1 MIFINHRC
9 NFWRSICPWPCPIRL
24 TAPGCGKAL
33 FSSWATSKTITITFL
48 IKFDRWYFYLKIEQD
63 QHYMYKFKAANNALF
78 KGFQFSGAR
87 KRPWGNWAER
97 VCLPWYTLVYHH
109 HGIPWYTMDHGMY
122 TTTMAPPPQILKIRS
137 VLGRVTKKHP
147 WTVSTPHTQIFQ
159 IGLSSSSTF
168 ESLILYHPGKEIIL
182 SVISQC
188 YLNLS
193 LI

>member
-1 MIFINHRC
+1 
-9 NFWRSICPWPCPIRL
+9 
-24 TAPGCGKAL
+24 
-33 FSSWATSKTITITFL
+33 
-48 IKFDRWYFYLKIEQD
+48 
-63 QHYMYKFKAANNALF
+63 MYKFKAANNALF

-159 IGLSSSSTF
+159 IGLSSSSWKSYPFSSSSTF
-168 ESLILYHPGKEIIL
+168 ESLILFTRVGKLCNFPMLPELVIDIIYI
-182 SVISQC
+182 VC
-188 YLNLS
+188 V
-193 LI
+193 LIHIIEFP

>member
-109 HGIPWYTMDHGMY
+109 HGIPWYVYHHHG
-122 TTTMAPPPQILKIRS
+122 TTTTDLEDSIS
-137 VLGRVTKKHP
+137 VRASHKKTPLNRFNPTHRDLP
-147 WTVSTPHTQIFQ
+147 DWVVIIIIPNIVIMVFVSTIPL
-159 IGLSSSSTF
+159 G
-168 ESLILYHPGKEIIL
+168 ILVHQKL
-182 SVISQC
+182 FT
-188 YLNLS
+188 
-193 LI
+193 